1 MKKGKEL
8 SAQSKMLLIVVLVL
22 VIAAVY
28 YFVVYKGF
36 NDKESKLKSEIS
48 TVQSEIEA
56 AEAELNSIN
65 VRKEAIEEGKKL
77 GSTVEPYDNSN
88 TEWAILSEY
97 LKKYSSTFG
106 LTFAEPKENGDYY
119 LRNVTVEFTAPELA
133 SARSALDAI
142 ADCDFRNLVKNLTLS
157 ALPEDGGL
165 NGGGTVTAKFQ
176 ITFIESK
183 P

>member
-8 SAQSKMLLIVVLVL
+8 SAQTKMLLAVVVALAF
-22 VIAAVY
+22 AAVY
-28 YFVVYKGF
+28 YFVVFKGF
-36 NDKESKLKSEIS
+36 NDKESRLKSEIS
-48 TVQSEIEA
+48 AVQSEIEVA
-56 AEAELNSIN
+56 QAELASIN
-65 VRKEAIEEGKKL
+65 ARKEAIEEGKKL

-106 LTFAEPKENGDYY
+106 LSFAEPKENGDYY
-119 LRNVTVEFTAPELA
+119 LRNVTVQFTAPELA
-133 SARSALDAI
+133 SARSALDSI
-142 ADCDFRNLVKNLTLS
+142 ADCDFRNLVKELTLT

-165 NGGGTVTAKFQ
+165 NGGGTVTGTFR